1 MHTNLEIK
9 TRLTDLAGAET
20 ALRRLAAHDAVV
32 LVQRDTYFGVPE
44 GRLKLREMP
53 DRAELI
59 EYRRDERG
67 ATMTSRYTVT
77 TVADPAAE
85 SARLVAAYGLRGVV
99 EKSRALWLYR
109 NARIHL
115 DHVAGLGSFLEIE
128 VVDPRTEDEGEAL
141 LRELLAALALRA
153 AEAVRTSYIDLLE
166 AADKA

>member
-20 ALRRLAAHDAVV
+20 ALRRLGAHDAGV

-77 TVADPAAE
+77 PVADPAAE
-85 SARLVAAYGLRGVV
+85 SARLAATGGRPVVIARERSGGGFKLPGL
-99 EKSRALWLYR
+99 
-109 NARIHL
+109 
-115 DHVAGLGSFLEIE
+115 
-128 VVDPRTEDEGEAL
+128 
-141 LRELLAALALRA
+141 
-153 AEAVRTSYIDLLE
+153 
-166 AADKA
+166 